1 MEEQKEVSAKVA
13 EKALAK
19 AAAEVAEAAEKV
31 AEKVAAERNTEVAD
45 SLPSLEEIRKM
56 FADDKFATEAAA
68 AVITEAGVR
77 HAKCEMELTPV
88 HLNARG
94 AVMGGALFTLADFTA
109 AVAAEGYKAE
119 LDSVSLDANIT
130 YFAPA
135 KGTKVI
141 AEATCIKAGRTTS
154 YYEVQLTDDVG
165 TNVAKFTCN
174 MFTIRKNAQ

>member
-1 MEEQKEVSAKVA
+1 MEEKKGT
-13 EKALAK
+13 
-19 AAAEVAEAAEKV
+19 AAEV
-31 AEKVAAERNTEVAD
+31 TAD
-45 SLPSLEEIRKM
+45 RLPSLEEIRKM
-56 FADDKFATEAAA
+56 FADDRFGTEAAG

-77 HAKCEMELTPV
+77 HAKTEMELTPV

-94 AVMGGALFTLADFTA
+94 AVMGGALFTLADFTT

-135 KGTKVI
+135 KGKKII
-141 AEATCIKAGRTTS
+141 AEANCIKAGRTTS
-154 YYEVQLTDDVG
+154 YYEVLLTDDVG

-174 MFTIRKNAQ
+174 MFTIRKK

>member
-1 MEEQKEVSAKVA
+1 MEEQKESAVKVA
-13 EKALAK
+13 AEGTEK
-19 AAAEVAEAAEKV
+19 VAEAA
-31 AEKVAAERNTEVAD
+31 AKVAAKASAKPDTEVAAD
-45 SLPSLEEIRKM
+45 SLPSLEEIQKL
-56 FADDKFATEAAA
+56 FAGDKFATEAAA

-77 HAKCEMELTPV
+77 HAKTEMELAPV

-135 KGTKVI
+135 KGKKII

-174 MFTIRKNAQ
+174 MFTIRKSAR

>member
-1 MEEQKEVSAKVA
+1 MEEQKGTATTVA
-13 EKALAK
+13 VEGIAETPVKAD
-19 AAAEVAEAAEKV
+19 
-31 AEKVAAERNTEVAD
+31 TEVL
-45 SLPSLEEIRKM
+45 SNGMPSLEEIQKK
-56 FADDKFATEAAA
+56 FLGDKFATVAAG

-77 HAKCEMELTPV
+77 HAICEMELTPV

-94 AVMGGALFTLADFTA
+94 AVMGGALFTLADFTT
-109 AVAAEGYKAE
+109 AVAAEGYKME

-135 KGTKVI
+135 KGTKII
-141 AEATCIKAGRTTS
+141 AEARCIKAGHTTS

-174 MFTIRKNAQ
+174 MFTIRKNA

>member
-1 MEEQKEVSAKVA
+1 MDKQKGTKTKVA
-13 EKALAK
+13 EA
-19 AAAEVAEAAEKV
+19 
-31 AEKVAAERNTEVAD
+31 TAD
-45 SLPSLEEIRKM
+45 SMPVLAEIQKM

-77 HAKCEMELTPV
+77 HAKCEMELNPV

-135 KGTKVI
+135 KGNKII
-141 AEATCIKAGRTTS
+141 AEATCIKPGNTVS
-154 YYEVQLTDDVG
+154 YYEVQLTDNVG
-165 TNVAKFTCN
+165 TNVAKFSCN
-174 MFTIRKNAQ
+174 MFTIRKKS

>member
-1 MEEQKEVSAKVA
+1 MEEKKG
-13 EKALAK
+13 
-19 AAAEVAEAAEKV
+19 AAAEVAAEM
-31 AEKVAAERNTEVAD
+31 NTEVAD

-56 FADDKFATEAAA
+56 FADDRFGTEAAG

-94 AVMGGALFTLADFTA
+94 AVMGGALFTLADFTT

-135 KGTKVI
+135 KGKKII
-141 AEATCIKAGRTTS
+141 AEANCIKAGNTTS

-174 MFTIRKNAQ
+174 MFTIRKKAQ

>member
-1 MEEQKEVSAKVA
+1 MEEQKEAAAKVA
-13 EKALAK
+13 AK
-19 AAAEVAEAAEKV
+19 ASAKTAANEDTE
-31 AEKVAAERNTEVAD
+31 VAAE
-45 SLPSLEEIRKM
+45 SMPSLEEIRKM

-77 HAKCEMELTPV
+77 HAKCEVELTPV

-135 KGTKVI
+135 KGKKVI

-174 MFTIRKNAQ
+174 MFTIRKSSR